1 MWTRFKLFNVWD
13 IISSCEFSNH
23 FWWFGIS
30 KHMNFFLLQI
40 ICVMQKNKIVHS
52 FVYTD
57 FPFYIFLEFLLIIR
71 KSYFDF
77 KYDALVKM
85 FLYYFV
91 WCVDNDRCRC
101 WYGSAQQPPWCPKLI
116 HLCDLCI
123 LVFYTSLM
131 NKNFSFQQMLSMLN
145 LSSK

>member
-1 MWTRFKLFNVWD
+1 VNQFKLFNVWD
-13 IISSCEFSNH
+13 IVPSCEFSNH

-30 KHMNFFLLQI
+30 KHMISLL
-40 ICVMQKNKIVHS
+40 CKFYVLCKKKKFAHS
-52 FVYTD
+52 FVCSD
-57 FPFYIFLEFLLIIR
+57 FPFYVLLEFLLIIR
-71 KSYFDF
+71 ESYFEF

-85 FLYYFV
+85 FLCYFV

-116 HLCDLCI
+116 HLRNLCI
-123 LVFYTSLM
+123 LVFYTSLT
-131 NKNFSFQQMLSMLN
+131 NKNFLLQQMLSMLN